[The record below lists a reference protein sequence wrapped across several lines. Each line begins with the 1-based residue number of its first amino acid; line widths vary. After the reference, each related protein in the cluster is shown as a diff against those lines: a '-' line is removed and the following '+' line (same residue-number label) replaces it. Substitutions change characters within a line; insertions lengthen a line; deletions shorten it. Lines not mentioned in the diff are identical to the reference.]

1 MSLLFLL
8 MAVSPFAF
16 ADGLKINGEVR
27 SLTGI
32 DGDRNQISYYVKN
45 NGSVERTEILAD
57 NTRSLTNI
65 TVVSSSNKKSK
76 IEMYGVQK
84 EISQTVNFS
93 NGEKLITVGEV
104 IGMPPEERLQSNLY
118 LIKTND
124 EVVYMKM
131 HTGDSPSM
139 RMSVE

>member
-1 MSLLFLL
+1 MKFISLLFLFVV
-8 MAVSPFAF
+8 ASQPVFAEGF
-16 ADGLKINGEVR
+16 KINAEVR

-32 DGDRNQISYYVKN
+32 DGDRNQLSYHVKN
-45 NGSVERTEILAD
+45 NGSVERTEILSD
-57 NTRSLTNI
+57 NTRSVTNI

-118 LIKTND
+118 LIRTND

-131 HTGDSPSM
+131 HTGDSM
-139 RMSVE
+139 F